1 MDAPDE
7 GKFLDEKRKAP
18 DVPARLKAVE
28 LIGRMRGHFVDR
40 HEVSVKDG
48 GDIVFAIKP
57 ATQRRGPKRIE
68 IDE

>member
-18 DVPARLKAVE
+18 DVPARLRAVE

-48 GDIVFAIKP
+48 GDIVFAIKLSYP
-57 ATQRRGPKRIE
+57 TEGTKE
-68 IDE
+68 D